1 MNKKENPGVS
11 RRGAAMLLLFSLAV
25 SVLLGF
31 AMPVHA
37 ADDGRT
43 TLRTL
48 RVGFYPYTGY
58 MATAADGSRSGY
70 AYELLQDIAQHENVT
85 FTYSCLNG
93 NTQQAMQQ
101 LAAGQIDLIPV
112 LRRTA
117 ERDEQF
123 AFSAEPIGTVATML
137 TVKAGNRS
145 IVAGD
150 YDTFDGITVGM
161 SRSGNGRNE
170 SFKAYAEEHGFR
182 YTSVYY
188 DTDEELSR
196 ALRSGEITAAA
207 SNRLRETK
215 NEWIID
221 TFDEQSIY
229 IAMRKDDTVTQQLVN
244 DAISKINRNDPSW
257 RTTLFNKYYTGSHTS
272 SKINLTDAEEN
283 YVIACNDADTA
294 FTVLVNPDRYP
305 YSYMTPDGMPTGIMV
320 DIFQT
325 AAGRARLRYKFL
337 KPADRSEYKAMLA
350 DGQADFVIDLTD
362 DMSQAE
368 NYGYKLTDS
377 YLSAEFSWVLLRRH
391 NGALNNVAVAYDFSP
406 TSLEMPGLSDTAHV
420 EYLDSFD
427 DCLAAVHAGTVDAYY
442 TYTYQAERA
451 VFDDTR
457 NELRSMLSGERRNF
471 CIGVRQDYDVLLRT
485 VLNKSID
492 SLTRA
497 EISTITNAYINLG
510 QQPFSLT
517 RLAYQYPAIIVLT
530 CLCVLVTAV
539 CIALAIRSQRFR
551 AETEKALRKAE
562 EASVAKTEFLSNM
575 SHDIRTPINGIMG
588 MLDIA
593 EDNFDNKARVR
604 DCMTKMRGAASHL
617 LSLINDVLDMTKIES
632 GNMQMLDTSFDLRAL
647 LDSCCSIVEG
657 QIVDRHMTFTKQ
669 IGPFWHPYLIGSE
682 LHIRQVLINI
692 LSNAVKYTP
701 DGGEINFRAK
711 ETLFEEG
718 LVHLR
723 MEIKDNGIGMSEE
736 FQKHIFEEFA
746 REENST
752 VSGIQGTGLG
762 MSITK
767 NIVDL
772 MGGTITIESEPGK
785 GSEFIVNLCFALSGQ
800 KVELRQLPQLEGL
813 RALVADDDTDTCLS
827 VSTMLSKI
835 GMRPEW
841 TISGREAVIRT
852 RYAMEQGDEFSVYI
866 IDWMIP
872 DMNGIEIVRQI
883 RKVIGKSCPIIILTA
898 YDWSDIE
905 EEARAAGVTAF
916 CEKPLFLSE
925 LRRVLAEPFGAEPAC
940 RPVQLNA
947 EAFKGKKI
955 LLVEDNELNREIAVE
970 ILKEAGFEVES
981 AEDGEIAVRKMKQ
994 AADGQYDLILMDIQ
1008 MPNMDG
1014 YEATRQIRALPDA
1027 AKAGIP
1033 IFAMTAN
1040 AFEED
1045 RQNALKAGMNG
1056 HIAKPLD
1063 IPHLLQVLADVLK

>member
-1 MNKKENPGVS
+1 
-11 RRGAAMLLLFSLAV
+11 MLS
-25 SVLLGF
+25 
-31 AMPVHA
+31 
-37 ADDGRT
+37 
-43 TLRTL
+43 
-48 RVGFYPYTGY
+48 
-58 MATAADGSRSGY
+58 
-70 AYELLQDIAQHENVT
+70 
-85 FTYSCLNG
+85 
-93 NTQQAMQQ
+93 
-101 LAAGQIDLIPV
+101 
-112 LRRTA
+112 
-117 ERDEQF
+117 DEQ
-123 AFSAEPIGTVATML
+123 
-137 TVKAGNRS
+137 
-145 IVAGD
+145 
-150 YDTFDGITVGM
+150 
-161 SRSGNGRNE
+161 
-170 SFKAYAEEHGFR
+170 
-182 YTSVYY
+182 
-188 DTDEELSR
+188 
-196 ALRSGEITAAA
+196 
-207 SNRLRETK
+207 
-215 NEWIID
+215 
-221 TFDEQSIY
+221 
-229 IAMRKDDTVTQQLVN
+229 
-244 DAISKINRNDPSW
+244 
-257 RTTLFNKYYTGSHTS
+257 
-272 SKINLTDAEEN
+272 
-283 YVIACNDADTA
+283 
-294 FTVLVNPDRYP
+294 
-305 YSYMTPDGMPTGIMV
+305 
-320 DIFQT
+320 
-325 AAGRARLRYKFL
+325 
-337 KPADRSEYKAMLA
+337 
-350 DGQADFVIDLTD
+350 
-362 DMSQAE
+362 
-368 NYGYKLTDS
+368 
-377 YLSAEFSWVLLRRH
+377 
-391 NGALNNVAVAYDFSP
+391 
-406 TSLEMPGLSDTAHV
+406 
-420 EYLDSFD
+420 
-427 DCLAAVHAGTVDAYY
+427 
-442 TYTYQAERA
+442 
-451 VFDDTR
+451 
-457 NELRSMLSGERRNF
+457 RNF

-772 MGGTITIESEPGK
+772 MGGTIAIESEPGK

-866 IDWMIP
+866 IDWLIP

-898 YDWSDIE
+898 YDWADIE

-925 LRRVLAEPFGAEPAC
+925 LRRVLAEPFGAVPAC

-947 EAFKGKKI
+947 ET
-955 LLVEDNELNREIAVE
+955 LQRE
-970 ILKEAGFEVES
+970 KDPAGWRTTS
-981 AEDGEIAVRKMKQ
+981 
-994 AADGQYDLILMDIQ
+994 
-1008 MPNMDG
+1008 
-1014 YEATRQIRALPDA
+1014 
-1027 AKAGIP
+1027 
-1033 IFAMTAN
+1033 
-1040 AFEED
+1040 
-1045 RQNALKAGMNG
+1045 
-1056 HIAKPLD
+1056 
-1063 IPHLLQVLADVLK
+1063 

>member
-37 ADDGRT
+37 ADGGRT

-70 AYELLQDIAQHENVT
+70 AYELLQDMAKYEN
-85 FTYSCLNG
+85 LNYEYLG
-93 NTQQAMQQ
+93 YDCDVNEIMDM
-101 LAAGQIDLIPV
+101 LENGEVDIVPM
-112 LRRTA
+112 LRKTP
-117 ERDEQF
+117 EREERFD
-123 AFSAEPIGTVATML
+123 FSAEPISNIATML

-150 YDTFDGITVGM
+150 YSTYDGMIVGV
-161 SRSGNGRNE
+161 SRLGNGRND

-182 YTSVYY
+182 YTLVSY
-188 DTDEELSR
+188 DTDEELSS
-196 ALRSGEITAAA
+196 ALRTGEITAAV
-207 SNRLRETK
+207 SNRMRQTK

-221 TFDEQSIY
+221 TFDVQDSY
-229 IAMRKDDTVTQQLVN
+229 IAVRKGDAQTLRLVN
-244 DAISKINRNDPSW
+244 NAIAAMNRDNPSW

-272 SKINLTDAEEN
+272 SKIYLTDAEEN
-283 YVIACNDADTA
+283 YVTACNNAGTE

-305 YSYMTPDGMPTGIMV
+305 YSYMTPDGVPTGIMV
-320 DIFQT
+320 DIFKK

-362 DMSQAE
+362 DLSQAE
-368 NYGYKLTDS
+368 DYGYKLTDS

-391 NGALNNVAVAYDFSP
+391 SGALNNVAVAYDFS
-406 TSLEMPGLSDTAHV
+406 SSALEMPGLSDTAHV

-427 DCLAAVHAGTVDAYY
+427 DCLAAVRDGTVDAYY
-442 TYTYQAERA
+442 TYTYQAERT
-451 VFDDTR
+451 VFDDTH
-457 NELRSMLSGERRNF
+457 NELRSMLSDEQRNF
-471 CIGVRQDYDVLLRT
+471 CVGVRQDYDVLLRT

-492 SLTRA
+492 SLTRT
-497 EISTITNAYINLG
+497 EIGTITNAYVNLG

-539 CIALAIRSQRFR
+539 CIALVIRAQRFR

-632 GNMQMLDTSFDLRAL
+632 GNMQMLDTPFDLRAL

-657 QIVDRHMTFTKQ
+657 QIADRHMTFTKQ

-692 LSNAVKYTP
+692 LSNSVKYTP

-736 FQKHIFEEFA
+736 FLQHIFEPFTQEQ
-746 REENST
+746 RSSRT
-752 VSGIQGTGLG
+752 HYKGTGLG
-762 MSITK
+762 MAITK
-767 NIVDL
+767 KLVDQMHGSL
-772 MGGTITIESEPGK
+772 DVESEPGK
-785 GSEFIVNLCFALSGQ
+785 GSTFIVRLS
-800 KVELRQLPQLEGL
+800 LPVGTPPKDEP
-813 RALVADDDTDTCLS
+813 S
-827 VSTMLSKI
+827 VVVRHAAPAAASAAA
-835 GMRPEW
+835 
-841 TISGREAVIRT
+841 SGSSWDNA
-852 RYAMEQGDEFSVYI
+852 
-866 IDWMIP
+866 
-872 DMNGIEIVRQI
+872 
-883 RKVIGKSCPIIILTA
+883 
-898 YDWSDIE
+898 
-905 EEARAAGVTAF
+905 
-916 CEKPLFLSE
+916 
-925 LRRVLAEPFGAEPAC
+925 PA
-940 RPVQLNA
+940 A
-947 EAFKGKKI
+947 EAETAPAAPAAAEAAPPLAGLH
-955 LLVEDNELNREIAVE
+955 LLLAEDNELNSEIATTLLEEQGAKITAVE
-970 ILKEAGFEVES
+970 NGRLALEAV
-981 AEDGEIAVRKMKQ
+981 Q
-994 AADGQYDLILMDIQ
+994 NAAPRTYDAILMDVM
-1008 MPNMDG
+1008 MPEMNG
-1014 YEATRQIRALPDA
+1014 LEATRCIRAYEGKGP
-1027 AKAGIP
+1027 GEGTP
-1033 IFAMTAN
+1033 IIAMTAN
-1040 AFEED
+1040 VFAD
-1045 RQNALKAGMNG
+1045 DVKACLDAGMNSHVG
-1056 HIAKPLD
+1056 KPLD
-1063 IPHLLQVLADVLK
+1063 MKVLIGEILKYTDAR

>member
-37 ADDGRT
+37 ADDSRT

-85 FTYSCLNG
+85 FAYSCLNG

-112 LRRTA
+112 LRR
-117 ERDEQF
+117 
-123 AFSAEPIGTVATML
+123 
-137 TVKAGNRS
+137 
-145 IVAGD
+145 
-150 YDTFDGITVGM
+150 
-161 SRSGNGRNE
+161 
-170 SFKAYAEEHGFR
+170 
-182 YTSVYY
+182 
-188 DTDEELSR
+188 
-196 ALRSGEITAAA
+196 
-207 SNRLRETK
+207 
-215 NEWIID
+215 
-221 TFDEQSIY
+221 
-229 IAMRKDDTVTQQLVN
+229 IAVR
-244 DAISKINRNDPSW
+244 
-257 RTTLFNKYYTGSHTS
+257 
-272 SKINLTDAEEN
+272 
-283 YVIACNDADTA
+283 
-294 FTVLVNPDRYP
+294 
-305 YSYMTPDGMPTGIMV
+305 
-320 DIFQT
+320 
-325 AAGRARLRYKFL
+325 
-337 KPADRSEYKAMLA
+337 
-350 DGQADFVIDLTD
+350 
-362 DMSQAE
+362 
-368 NYGYKLTDS
+368 
-377 YLSAEFSWVLLRRH
+377 
-391 NGALNNVAVAYDFSP
+391 
-406 TSLEMPGLSDTAHV
+406 
-420 EYLDSFD
+420 
-427 DCLAAVHAGTVDAYY
+427 AGTVDAYY
-442 TYTYQAERA
+442 TYTYQAERT

-457 NELRSMLSGERRNF
+457 NELPSMLSGEQRNF

-497 EISTITNAYINLG
+497 EISTITNAYVNLG

-539 CIALAIRSQRFR
+539 CIALVIRAQRFR

-736 FQKHIFEEFA
+736 FLQHIFEPFTQEQ
-746 REENST
+746 RSSRT
-752 VSGIQGTGLG
+752 HYKGTGLG
-762 MSITK
+762 MAITK
-767 NIVDL
+767 KLVDQMHGSL
-772 MGGTITIESEPGK
+772 DVESEPGK
-785 GSEFIVNLCFALSGQ
+785 GS
-800 KVELRQLPQLEGL
+800 
-813 RALVADDDTDTCLS
+813 
-827 VSTMLSKI
+827 
-835 GMRPEW
+835 
-841 TISGREAVIRT
+841 TII
-852 RYAMEQGDEFSVYI
+852 
-866 IDWMIP
+866 
-872 DMNGIEIVRQI
+872 
-883 RKVIGKSCPIIILTA
+883 
-898 YDWSDIE
+898 
-905 EEARAAGVTAF
+905 
-916 CEKPLFLSE
+916 
-925 LRRVLAEPFGAEPAC
+925 
-940 RPVQLNA
+940 
-947 EAFKGKKI
+947 
-955 LLVEDNELNREIAVE
+955 
-970 ILKEAGFEVES
+970 
-981 AEDGEIAVRKMKQ
+981 
-994 AADGQYDLILMDIQ
+994 
-1008 MPNMDG
+1008 
-1014 YEATRQIRALPDA
+1014 
-1027 AKAGIP
+1027 
-1033 IFAMTAN
+1033 AMTAN
-1040 AFEED
+1040 VFAD
-1045 RQNALKAGMNG
+1045 DVKACLDAGMNSHVG
-1056 HIAKPLD
+1056 KPLD
-1063 IPHLLQVLADVLK
+1063 MKVLIGVILKYTDAR

>member
-11 RRGAAMLLLFSLAV
+11 RRGAVMLLLFSLAV

-48 RVGFYPYTGY
+48 RVGFYAYTGY
-58 MATAADGSRSGY
+58 HIMDADGSRSGY
-70 AYELLQDIAQHENVT
+70 AYETLQDMAKYEN
-85 FTYSCLNG
+85 LNYEYLG
-93 NTQQAMQQ
+93 YDCDVNEIMDM
-101 LAAGQIDLIPV
+101 LENGEVDIVPM
-112 LRRTA
+112 LRKTP
-117 ERDEQF
+117 EREERFD
-123 AFSAEPIGTVATML
+123 FSAEPISNIATML

-150 YDTFDGITVGM
+150 YSTYDGMIVGV
-161 SRSGNGRNE
+161 SRTGNSRND

-182 YTSVYY
+182 YTLVSY

-320 DIFQT
+320 DIFQK

-406 TSLEMPGLSDTAHV
+406 SSLEMPGLSDTAHV

-427 DCLAAVHAGTVDAYY
+427 DCLAAVHSGTVDAYY

-457 NELRSMLSGERRNF
+457 NELRSMLSGEQRNF

-530 CLCVLVTAV
+530 GLCVLVTAV

-736 FQKHIFEEFA
+736 FLQHIFEPFTQEQ
-746 REENST
+746 RSSRT
-752 VSGIQGTGLG
+752 HYKGTGLG
-762 MSITK
+762 MAITK
-767 NIVDL
+767 KLVDQMHGSL
-772 MGGTITIESEPGK
+772 DVESEPGK
-785 GSEFIVNLCFALSGQ
+785 G
-800 KVELRQLPQLEGL
+800 
-813 RALVADDDTDTCLS
+813 T
-827 VSTMLSKI
+827 
-835 GMRPEW
+835 
-841 TISGREAVIRT
+841 
-852 RYAMEQGDEFSVYI
+852 
-866 IDWMIP
+866 
-872 DMNGIEIVRQI
+872 
-883 RKVIGKSCPIIILTA
+883 PII
-898 YDWSDIE
+898 
-905 EEARAAGVTAF
+905 
-916 CEKPLFLSE
+916 
-925 LRRVLAEPFGAEPAC
+925 
-940 RPVQLNA
+940 
-947 EAFKGKKI
+947 
-955 LLVEDNELNREIAVE
+955 
-970 ILKEAGFEVES
+970 
-981 AEDGEIAVRKMKQ
+981 
-994 AADGQYDLILMDIQ
+994 
-1008 MPNMDG
+1008 
-1014 YEATRQIRALPDA
+1014 
-1027 AKAGIP
+1027 
-1033 IFAMTAN
+1033 AMTAN
-1040 AFEED
+1040 VFAD
-1045 RQNALKAGMNG
+1045 DVKACLDAGMNSHVG
-1056 HIAKPLD
+1056 KPLD
-1063 IPHLLQVLADVLK
+1063 MKVLIGEILKYTDAR

>member
-37 ADDGRT
+37 ADGGRT
-43 TLRTL
+43 TL

-85 FTYSCLNG
+85 FAYSCLDG

-170 SFKAYAEEHGFR
+170 SFQAYAEEHGFR
-182 YTSVYY
+182 YTPVYY
-188 DTDEELSR
+188 DTDEELSS
-196 ALRSGEITAAA
+196 ALRNGEITAAA

-257 RTTLFNKYYTGSHTS
+257 RTTLFNKYYTGRHTS
-272 SKINLTDAEEN
+272 SKIYLTDAEVN
-283 YVIACNDADTA
+283 YVIACNDADTV

-320 DIFQT
+320 DIFQK

-406 TSLEMPGLSDTAHV
+406 SALEMPGLSDTAHV

-442 TYTYQAERA
+442 TYTYQAERT

-457 NELRSMLSGERRNF
+457 NELRSMLSGEQRNF

-497 EISTITNAYINLG
+497 EISTITNTYVNLG

-539 CIALAIRSQRFR
+539 CIALVIRAQRFR

-736 FQKHIFEEFA
+736 FLQHIFEPFTQEQ
-746 REENST
+746 RSSRT
-752 VSGIQGTGLG
+752 HYKGTGLG
-762 MSITK
+762 MAITK
-767 NIVDL
+767 KLVDQMHGSL
-772 MGGTITIESEPGK
+772 DVESEPGK
-785 GSEFIVNLCFALSGQ
+785 GSTFIVRLS
-800 KVELRQLPQLEGL
+800 LPVDPTPHPVAEQQPAKQEDAPTLAGL
-813 RALVADDDTDTCLS
+813 HLL
-827 VSTMLSKI
+827 
-835 GMRPEW
+835 
-841 TISGREAVIRT
+841 
-852 RYAMEQGDEFSVYI
+852 
-866 IDWMIP
+866 
-872 DMNGIEIVRQI
+872 
-883 RKVIGKSCPIIILTA
+883 
-898 YDWSDIE
+898 
-905 EEARAAGVTAF
+905 
-916 CEKPLFLSE
+916 
-925 LRRVLAEPFGAEPAC
+925 LA
-940 RPVQLNA
+940 
-947 EAFKGKKI
+947 
-955 LLVEDNELNREIAVE
+955 EDNELNSEIAVT
-970 ILKEAGFEVES
+970 LLEAEGAEVT
-981 AEDGEIAVRKMKQ
+981 AVTNGREAVEAIQ
-994 AADGQYDLILMDIQ
+994 HAAPHTYDAVLMDVM
-1008 MPNMDG
+1008 MPEMNG
-1014 YEATRQIRALPDA
+1014 LEATRCIRAFEGVGPDE
-1027 AKAGIP
+1027 GTP
-1033 IFAMTAN
+1033 IIAMTAN
-1040 AFEED
+1040 VFADDVRACLES
-1045 RQNALKAGMNG
+1045 GMNSHVG
-1056 HIAKPLD
+1056 KPLD
-1063 IPHLLQVLADVLK
+1063 MRILMREILKYTHRS

>member
-1 MNKKENPGVS
+1 MTLQEFYDRIGGDYKATISRLPSEALIKKFVLKYPGDPSFNQLKDALAAQDWELAFRASHTLKGVAQNLGMDRLYKTAATLCDAVRGPKPLEDASLWPPVVAAHEEVLAAIREPVSYTHLRAHETPENPGAS

-37 ADDGRT
+37 ADDGRA

-85 FTYSCLNG
+85 FAYSCLDG

-170 SFKAYAEEHGFR
+170 SFRAYAEEHGFR
-182 YTSVYY
+182 YTPVYY
-188 DTDEELSR
+188 DTDEELSS
-196 ALRSGEITAAA
+196 ALRNGEITAAA

-283 YVIACNDADTA
+283 YVIACNDADTV

-320 DIFQT
+320 DIFQK

-337 KPADRSEYKAMLA
+337 KPADRSEYKTMLA

-406 TSLEMPGLSDTAHV
+406 SALEMPGLSDTAHI

-457 NELRSMLSGERRNF
+457 NELRSMLSGEQRNF
-471 CIGVRQDYDVLLRT
+471 CIGVRQDYDVLLRS

-497 EISTITNAYINLG
+497 EISTITNTYVNLG

-539 CIALAIRSQRFR
+539 CIALVIRAQRFR

-647 LDSCCSIVEG
+647 LDSCCSIGVKELTLMN
-657 QIVDRHMTFTKQ
+657 IKNNRHYRSYIYRLSRTIINAYPSKFC
-669 IGPFWHPYLIGSE
+669 PFQFSGSN
-682 LHIRQVLINI
+682 R
-692 LSNAVKYTP
+692 S
-701 DGGEINFRAK
+701 GF
-711 ETLFEEG
+711 F
-718 LVHLR
+718 
-723 MEIKDNGIGMSEE
+723 MDN
-736 FQKHIFEEFA
+736 
-746 REENST
+746 
-752 VSGIQGTGLG
+752 
-762 MSITK
+762 
-767 NIVDL
+767 
-772 MGGTITIESEPGK
+772 P
-785 GSEFIVNLCFALSGQ
+785 
-800 KVELRQLPQLEGL
+800 
-813 RALVADDDTDTCLS
+813 
-827 VSTMLSKI
+827 
-835 GMRPEW
+835 
-841 TISGREAVIRT
+841 
-852 RYAMEQGDEFSVYI
+852 
-866 IDWMIP
+866 
-872 DMNGIEIVRQI
+872 
-883 RKVIGKSCPIIILTA
+883 
-898 YDWSDIE
+898 
-905 EEARAAGVTAF
+905 
-916 CEKPLFLSE
+916 
-925 LRRVLAEPFGAEPAC
+925 
-940 RPVQLNA
+940 
-947 EAFKGKKI
+947 
-955 LLVEDNELNREIAVE
+955 
-970 ILKEAGFEVES
+970 
-981 AEDGEIAVRKMKQ
+981 
-994 AADGQYDLILMDIQ
+994 
-1008 MPNMDG
+1008 
-1014 YEATRQIRALPDA
+1014 
-1027 AKAGIP
+1027 
-1033 IFAMTAN
+1033 
-1040 AFEED
+1040 
-1045 RQNALKAGMNG
+1045 
-1056 HIAKPLD
+1056 
-1063 IPHLLQVLADVLK
+1063 IPHI

>member
-37 ADDGRT
+37 ADGGRT

-70 AYELLQDIAQHENVT
+70 AYELLQDMAKYEN
-85 FTYSCLNG
+85 LNYEYLG
-93 NTQQAMQQ
+93 YDCDVNEIMDM
-101 LAAGQIDLIPV
+101 LENGEVDIVPM
-112 LRRTA
+112 LRKTP
-117 ERDEQF
+117 EREERFD
-123 AFSAEPIGTVATML
+123 FSAEPISNIATML

-150 YDTFDGITVGM
+150 YSTYDGMIVGV
-161 SRSGNGRNE
+161 SRTGNSRND

-182 YTSVYY
+182 YTPVYY
-188 DTDEELSR
+188 DTDEELSS
-196 ALRSGEITAAA
+196 ALRSGEITAAV
-207 SNRLRETK
+207 SNRMRQTK

-221 TFDEQSIY
+221 TFDVQDSY
-229 IAMRKDDTVTQQLVN
+229 IAVRKGDAPTLRLVN
-244 DAISKINRNDPSW
+244 NAIAAMNRDNPSW

-283 YVIACNDADTA
+283 YVTACNTA
-294 FTVLVNPDRYP
+294 GTVFTVLVNPDRYP

-320 DIFQT
+320 DIFQK

-337 KPADRSEYKAMLA
+337 KPADRSEYKTMLA
-350 DGQADFVIDLTD
+350 DAQADFVIDLTD

-406 TSLEMPGLSDTAHV
+406 SSLEMPGLSDTAHI
-420 EYLDSFD
+420 EYLNSFD
-427 DCLAAVHAGTVDAYY
+427 DCLAAVRDGTVDAYY
-442 TYTYQAERA
+442 TYTYQAERT
-451 VFDDTR
+451 VFDDTH
-457 NELRSMLSGERRNF
+457 NELRSMLSDEQRNF

-497 EISTITNAYINLG
+497 EISTITNAYVNLG

-539 CIALAIRSQRFR
+539 CIALVIRAQRFR

-669 IGPFWHPYLIGSE
+669 IGPFWHPYLTGSE

-736 FQKHIFEEFA
+736 FLQHIFEPFTQEQ
-746 REENST
+746 RSSRT
-752 VSGIQGTGLG
+752 HYKGTGLG
-762 MSITK
+762 MAITK
-767 NIVDL
+767 KLVDQMHGSL
-772 MGGTITIESEPGK
+772 DVESEPGK
-785 GSEFIVNLCFALSGQ
+785 GSTFIVRLS
-800 KVELRQLPQLEGL
+800 LPVDPTPHPVAEQQPAKQEDTPTLAGL
-813 RALVADDDTDTCLS
+813 HLL
-827 VSTMLSKI
+827 
-835 GMRPEW
+835 
-841 TISGREAVIRT
+841 
-852 RYAMEQGDEFSVYI
+852 
-866 IDWMIP
+866 
-872 DMNGIEIVRQI
+872 
-883 RKVIGKSCPIIILTA
+883 
-898 YDWSDIE
+898 
-905 EEARAAGVTAF
+905 
-916 CEKPLFLSE
+916 
-925 LRRVLAEPFGAEPAC
+925 LA
-940 RPVQLNA
+940 
-947 EAFKGKKI
+947 
-955 LLVEDNELNREIAVE
+955 EDNELNSEIAVT
-970 ILKEAGFEVES
+970 LLEAEGAKVT
-981 AEDGEIAVRKMKQ
+981 AVTNGREAVDAIQ
-994 AADGQYDLILMDIQ
+994 HATPHTYDAVLMDVM
-1008 MPNMDG
+1008 MPEMNG
-1014 YEATRQIRALPDA
+1014 LEATRCIRAFEGVGPDE
-1027 AKAGIP
+1027 GTP
-1033 IFAMTAN
+1033 IIAMTAN
-1040 AFEED
+1040 VFADDVRACLES
-1045 RQNALKAGMNG
+1045 GMNSHVG
-1056 HIAKPLD
+1056 KPLD
-1063 IPHLLQVLADVLK
+1063 MRILMREILKYTHRS

>member
-11 RRGAAMLLLFSLAV
+11 RRGAAMLLLFSLVV

-37 ADDGRT
+37 ADGGRT

-48 RVGFYPYTGY
+48 RVGFYAYTGY
-58 MATAADGSRSGY
+58 HIMDADGNRSGY
-70 AYELLQDIAQHENVT
+70 AYETLQDMAEYEN
-85 FTYSCLNG
+85 LNYEYLG
-93 NTQQAMQQ
+93 YDCDVNEIMDM
-101 LAAGQIDLIPV
+101 LENGEVDIVPM
-112 LRRTA
+112 LRKTP
-117 ERDEQF
+117 EREERFD
-123 AFSAEPIGTVATML
+123 FSAEPISNIATML

-150 YDTFDGITVGM
+150 YSTYDGMIVGV
-161 SRSGNGRNE
+161 SRLGNGRND

-182 YTSVYY
+182 YTLVSY
-188 DTDEELSR
+188 DTDEELSS
-196 ALRSGEITAAA
+196 ALRTGEITAAV
-207 SNRLRETK
+207 SNRMRQTK

-221 TFDEQSIY
+221 TFDVQDSY
-229 IAMRKDDTVTQQLVN
+229 IAVRKGDAQTLRLVN
-244 DAISKINRNDPSW
+244 NAIAAMNRDDPSW

-272 SKINLTDAEEN
+272 SKIYLTDAEEN
-283 YVIACNDADTA
+283 YVTACNNAGTE

-305 YSYMTPDGMPTGIMV
+305 YSYMTPDGVPTGIMV
-320 DIFQT
+320 DIFKK

-362 DMSQAE
+362 DLSQAE
-368 NYGYKLTDS
+368 DYGYKLTDS

-391 NGALNNVAVAYDFSP
+391 SGALNRIAVAYDFSP
-406 TSLEMPGLSDTAHV
+406 SALEMPGLSDTAHV

-427 DCLAAVHAGTVDAYY
+427 DCLAAVRTGTVDAYY
-442 TYTYQAERA
+442 TYTYQAERT
-451 VFDDTR
+451 VFDDTH
-457 NELRSMLSGERRNF
+457 NELRSMLSDEQRNF
-471 CIGVRQDYDVLLRT
+471 CVGVRQDYDVLLRT

-497 EISTITNAYINLG
+497 EISTITNAYVNLG

-539 CIALAIRSQRFR
+539 CIALVIRAQRFR

-692 LSNAVKYTP
+692 LSNSVKYTP

-736 FQKHIFEEFA
+736 FLQHIFEPFTQEQ
-746 REENST
+746 RSSRT
-752 VSGIQGTGLG
+752 HYKGTGLG
-762 MSITK
+762 MAITK
-767 NIVDL
+767 KLVDQMHGSL
-772 MGGTITIESEPGK
+772 DVESEPGK
-785 GSEFIVNLCFALSGQ
+785 GSTFIVRLS
-800 KVELRQLPQLEGL
+800 LPVGTPPKDEPSVVVRHTAPAAASGSSW
-813 RALVADDDTDTCLS
+813 DDAS
-827 VSTMLSKI
+827 
-835 GMRPEW
+835 
-841 TISGREAVIRT
+841 
-852 RYAMEQGDEFSVYI
+852 
-866 IDWMIP
+866 
-872 DMNGIEIVRQI
+872 
-883 RKVIGKSCPIIILTA
+883 
-898 YDWSDIE
+898 
-905 EEARAAGVTAF
+905 AAGAETATAAPAAA
-916 CEKPLFLSE
+916 ETVLPLAGLH
-925 LRRVLAEPFGAEPAC
+925 LLLA
-940 RPVQLNA
+940 
-947 EAFKGKKI
+947 
-955 LLVEDNELNREIAVE
+955 EDNELNSEIATALLEEQGASITAVE
-970 ILKEAGFEVES
+970 NGRLALEA
-981 AEDGEIAVRKMKQ
+981 IQ
-994 AADGQYDLILMDIQ
+994 NAAPHTYDAILMDVM
-1008 MPNMDG
+1008 MPEMNG
-1014 YEATRQIRALPDA
+1014 LEATRCIRAFEGKGP
-1027 AKAGIP
+1027 GEGTP
-1033 IFAMTAN
+1033 IIAMTAN
-1040 AFEED
+1040 VFAD
-1045 RQNALKAGMNG
+1045 DVKACLDAGMNSHVG
-1056 HIAKPLD
+1056 KPLD
-1063 IPHLLQVLADVLK
+1063 MKVLIGEILKYTDAR

>member
-11 RRGAAMLLLFSLAV
+11 RRGAALLLLFSLAV

-37 ADDGRT
+37 ADGGRT
-43 TLRTL
+43 TL

-85 FTYSCLNG
+85 FAYSCLDG

-170 SFKAYAEEHGFR
+170 SFRAYAAEHGFR
-182 YTSVYY
+182 YTPVYY
-188 DTDEELSR
+188 DTDEELSS
-196 ALRSGEITAAA
+196 ALRNGEITAAA

-272 SKINLTDAEEN
+272 SKIYLTDAEEN
-283 YVIACNDADTA
+283 YVIACNDADTV

-320 DIFQT
+320 DIFQK

-337 KPADRSEYKAMLA
+337 KPADRSEYKTMLA

-377 YLSAEFSWVLLRRH
+377 YLSAQFSWVLLRRH

-406 TSLEMPGLSDTAHV
+406 SALEMPGLSDTAHV

-427 DCLAAVHAGTVDAYY
+427 DCLAAVRDGTVDAYY
-442 TYTYQAERA
+442 TYTYQAERT

-457 NELRSMLSGERRNF
+457 NELRSMLSGEQRNF

-497 EISTITNAYINLG
+497 EISTITNAYVNLG

-539 CIALAIRSQRFR
+539 CIALVIRAQRFR

-736 FQKHIFEEFA
+736 FMQHIFEPFTQEQ
-746 REENST
+746 RTSRT
-752 VSGIQGTGLG
+752 TYKGTGLG
-762 MSITK
+762 MAITK
-767 NIVDL
+767 KLVDQMHGSL
-772 MGGTITIESEPGK
+772 DVESEPGK
-785 GSEFIVNLCFALSGQ
+785 GSTFILRLS
-800 KVELRQLPQLEGL
+800 LPVGECPANAPDPMEEKRAPDLKGL
-813 RALVADDDTDTCLS
+813 HLL
-827 VSTMLSKI
+827 
-835 GMRPEW
+835 
-841 TISGREAVIRT
+841 
-852 RYAMEQGDEFSVYI
+852 
-866 IDWMIP
+866 
-872 DMNGIEIVRQI
+872 
-883 RKVIGKSCPIIILTA
+883 
-898 YDWSDIE
+898 
-905 EEARAAGVTAF
+905 
-916 CEKPLFLSE
+916 
-925 LRRVLAEPFGAEPAC
+925 LA
-940 RPVQLNA
+940 
-947 EAFKGKKI
+947 
-955 LLVEDNELNREIAVE
+955 EDNELNAEIAVTLLE
-970 ILKEAGFEVES
+970 EQGAKITAVTNGKEALE
-981 AEDGEIAVRKMKQ
+981 AIQ
-994 AADGQYDLILMDIQ
+994 NAAPRTYDAILMDVM
-1008 MPNMDG
+1008 MPEMNG
-1014 YEATRQIRALPDA
+1014 LEATRCIRAFEGKGPDE
-1027 AKAGIP
+1027 GTP
-1033 IFAMTAN
+1033 IIAMTAN
-1040 AFEED
+1040 VFAD
-1045 RQNALKAGMNG
+1045 DVKACLDAGMNSHVG
-1056 HIAKPLD
+1056 KPLD
-1063 IPHLLQVLADVLK
+1063 MKILMAEILKYTNRTRSIC